1 MTRRGTIEDI
11 LPLSPL
17 QGGLLFHSVFDETT
31 PDIYTVQSTFHL
43 AGTLD
48 EERAR
53 AAADALVRRHANLRA
68 AFRHRGNGDWA
79 QLIAARVTVP
89 FTVLDLAGSGADAE
103 EQARQAVLADR
114 ATRFDISRPPLI
126 RFLLIRLGERD
137 HRLVLTIH
145 HTVLDGWSFP
155 TLLKEFHALYLAGG
169 DASML
174 PPVAPY
180 RDYLAWLSA
189 QDQDAARAAW
199 DETLAGLDAPTRVIT
214 VPADRAPQDPGRTE
228 FGLTAERTR
237 AVTALAR
244 SSGVTVNTVVQAAW
258 SLVLA
263 GLTGR
268 DDVVFGVTVNGRPAE
283 LPGVESM
290 VGLFINTLPLRVRL
304 DPGQTVG
311 DLLARVQDQQL
322 RLVANQHIGLGEIQR
337 RAGLGALFDTSVVFE
352 NFPFDDAPAP
362 APDNDELRVVGAR
375 SHSANHFPLSLVGM
389 PQDCLRFKLFH
400 QPDLFDDAA
409 VAAIVDRFRW
419 VLDALVEHPDR
430 PIGRISLLTP
440 AEREFALAN
449 DTAREVA
456 PASLPQLFDEQ
467 VRRTPDAPAVLAGGR
482 TLTYRQLDARASHLA
497 RELASRGVGPGRLV
511 AVLLPRSVELVVAL
525 LAVTKAGGAYAPID
539 PDYPADRIAVILGD
553 ADPVL
558 AVTTAGT
565 ALPEG
570 LRTVTLGEHE
580 SEPFTVRVRP
590 HDPVYVIFTSGSTGR
605 PKGVVVEHRSVG
617 AYLSRARVV
626 YPDAAGIALAH
637 SSVAFDL
644 TVTGLWSPLVSGG
657 QVHVAELPDAVDG
670 PRPTFLKGT
679 PSHLPLLDTMSETVS
694 PSGTLILGGEALR
707 GEALRAWRAAHPEV
721 QIINA
726 YGPTEAT
733 VNCLEHRIPA
743 GEPLPDGPVPI
754 GTPFWNTRAYVLD
767 SALRPVA
774 DGVTG
779 ELYVA
784 GVVLAR
790 GYLGRPGL
798 TAERFPADPFG
809 PPGARMYRTGDV
821 VRRRV
826 GGALEYVGRAD
837 DQVKIRG
844 FRIELG
850 EIAATAAAH
859 PAVTRAV
866 AVVREESGDRRLVL
880 YVVGTDPAIP
890 ALREHLAAALP
901 EYMVPAAIVPLA
913 DLPLNAHGKV
923 DRAALPA
930 PDWADGAA
938 AARGPR
944 DPREELLCD
953 LFAAVLGRPS
963 VGVDEDF
970 FAVGGHS
977 LLAIRLVSRVRAALG
992 AELSVRQ
999 LFQNPTVAKLARSLR
1014 SAGTARL
1021 PLTAGPRPERL
1032 PLSFAQQR
1040 LWFLHRLEGPSPVY
1054 NLGSA
1059 LELTGPIDVAAL
1071 RAAYGDVLAR
1081 HESLRTVFAEDAEGA
1096 YQIIVDEP
1104 EFDLPVV
1111 DYSEAALPQRLAE
1124 CSRYAFDL
1132 SRENPLKLW
1141 LFRLDADRH
1150 VLFVLLHHI
1159 AGDGWSTPLLSR
1171 DLTRAYTARAGGTPP
1186 TWTPL
1191 PVQYADFALWQ
1202 RELLGSEDDP
1212 DSPVVRQL
1220 GYWTSHLTGLPEE
1233 LPLPVDRPRP
1243 AVASYRGG
1251 TVPLHVPAGVHRA
1264 LRELARDQQVTVFMA
1279 IQAALAVLLSRL
1291 GSGHDIPIGVPVA
1304 GRPDDSLEEL
1314 VGLFVNTLVLRTDVS
1329 GDPTFT
1335 ELLAR
1340 VRETD
1345 LAAFAHQDVPFER
1358 LVEVLNPV
1366 RSRSRSPLF
1375 QVLLSF
1381 NNNDQGGRTEALASL
1396 GDLRIRSHGV
1406 DGGVAKFDLAV
1417 NLAEQPGADGLTGII
1432 EFSADLFDRATVEQL
1447 ADRFAALLA
1456 QFAADPALRAGAA
1469 DVLTAV
1475 ERRLLLDDWNDTGA
1489 ELTGGSLLDRID
1501 RFAADQP
1508 DAIAVECAGVRLT
1521 YAELDARADAL
1532 AGRLAARGAAPETFV
1547 AVALPRSADLVVA
1560 LLAVQ
1565 RTGAAYLPIDTEY
1578 PAERIRLMLA
1588 DAAPV
1593 ALLTSTALLLGLPA
1607 TPAAPVLLDVAEPAR
1622 EFSRRMVPDSTA
1634 AYVIY
1639 TSGSTGVPKGVVV
1652 SRGALDNFLL
1662 AMRDRLGLTEGD
1674 RLLAVTTVGFDIA
1687 GLELYLPLFAGAT
1700 VVVAERDTVRDPA
1713 ALRDLLAGD
1722 RITAMQA
1729 TPTLWQVLTAEQ
1741 PEVLGGVDV
1750 LVGGEAL
1757 PPALAAT
1764 LAGHAASVTNVY
1776 GPTETT
1782 VWSTAAAVT
1791 GAPPTIGA
1799 PIANTRVYVLD
1810 DALRPVPVGVAGE
1823 LYIAGF
1829 GVARGYLRRAGLTAQ
1844 RFVADPYGEPGER
1857 MYRTGDLVRWTAAG
1871 ELEFFTRVDSQ
1882 VKLRG
1887 FRIELGEIEAVLA
1900 GHPDVTAAVAAV
1912 RPDSRGES
1920 RLIGYAVTRGA
1931 VDVGVL
1937 RKHLATAVPDY
1948 MVPSVFVLLD
1958 ELPLTANGKI
1968 DRAAL
1973 PEPAEVV
1980 TDAAGR
1986 MPRSPQ
1992 EDILCGLFAEILNRP
2007 QVFIDEDF
2015 FASGGHS
2022 LAAMRLLSRVRA
2034 VFDQDI
2040 PISALFETPTV
2051 AGLAALLTTNGT
2063 ARPPLIAGD
2072 RPRRLPVSYA
2082 QQRLWF
2088 LNQLEGPSATYNVP
2102 AALRLTGDLDDAVLA
2117 AALGDVVARHE
2128 TLRTLF
2134 EEDTEGVHQ
2143 RILPPAEFRLS
2154 SRTVAPD
2161 DLDAALT
2168 RAARVGFDL
2177 GAEIPLRAHLFRV
2190 AADEHVLLLVMHHI
2204 AGDGGWSMPLLIKDL
2219 TVAYTARTAGAPPA
2233 WAALPVQYA
2242 DYTLWQRDVLGEAED
2257 TGSEM
2262 ARQLDYWRTKLAGL
2276 PEELSLPV
2284 DRGRPLTAT
2293 HRGATVAF
2301 TVPAALHARLDDLAR
2316 EHRTST
2322 FMVVQAA
2329 LAVLLSRLGAGE
2341 DIPLG
2346 TPTAGRTDAA
2356 LEGLIGF
2363 FVNTL
2368 VLRTDL
2374 SGDPT
2379 FAEVIARTRAT
2390 ALDAYSHQDV
2400 PFERLV
2406 EELNPGRSMARHPLF
2421 QTMITW
2427 NTARS
2432 QAGAA
2437 DTLSLPG
2444 LSVGQLE
2451 LGTDVATFDLLL
2463 AIQDRRGERGAAAGL
2478 AGRLEF
2484 STDMFDTATAA
2495 RIADRFVRVLTAVTA
2510 APDRPVHRIDIV
2522 DDTERAALD
2531 RINDATTA
2539 SRTDASLAEQF
2550 SAQVA
2555 RTPEAVAIVED
2566 GRELT
2571 YAALD
2576 AAADRLAAE
2585 LARRGA
2591 APEEFV
2597 AVALPRGA
2605 DLAVAVV
2612 AVLKTGAAYV
2622 PFDLEY
2628 PAERIQAMLADARPA
2643 LVISTAAIPGTLLPA
2658 DTPRLLLDTAT
2669 LPERSFGPAPDIRP
2683 DHPAYVIFS
2692 SGSTGRPKGIVMPGR
2707 AMTNL
2712 MAWHEQAMPSPDGAV
2727 VAQFT
2732 AVSFDV
2738 SVQEFLSALLHGRTL
2753 AVCPEDVRQDPR
2765 ALARW
2770 LDRHGVAELYA
2781 PNLVVDGLFEERG
2794 DAGLGHLRRVVQ
2806 AGEALTLRRGVR
2818 DFYAAHPGHRLHN
2831 HYGPA
2836 ETHVVTAWTLP
2847 ADVAEWP
2854 DSPPIGAPIS
2864 NTRVYVLDSALL
2876 PVPPGVTG
2884 ELYIAGDNL
2893 ARGYLRRP
2901 GMTAGR
2907 FLPDPFGVPGRRMY
2921 RSGDLARWRNG
2932 VLEYVSRADDQVK
2945 LRGYRIELGEIETV
2959 LSRAPGVL
2967 RAAVVVREE
2976 GPGDKRLVGY
2986 VVPEPGW
2993 TFDADALRRNLAA
3006 SLPDFMLPSA
3016 LVPMD
3021 RLPLTH
3027 NGKLDR
3033 RALPAPRYTRATEGR
3048 APRSPREE
3056 LLCGLFA
3063 EVLRVPVVS
3072 IDDDFFTVGGHSLLA
3087 TRLTSR
3093 IRTML
3098 GVELSVRQVFE
3109 TPTVAGLS
3117 RALAGAAGARAGVT
3131 PAERPERLPLSFAQ
3145 QRLWFLHQMEGPSAT
3160 WNLTTA
3166 LRISGAL
3173 DPGALATAFADVAG
3187 RHESL
3192 RTIFAE
3198 DGDGAY
3204 QVVRPE
3210 SRPGPR
3216 VISCSPDKL
3225 ERAVAAEARLGFD
3238 LATEPPLRTV
3248 LFDLGADEYA
3258 LVVVL
3263 HHIAGDG
3270 WSMPVLM
3277 RDLAV
3282 AYAARSAGRAPGWAP
3297 LPVQYADHTLWQQR
3311 VLDEG
3316 GELSRQLGH
3325 WTGALAGL
3333 PDELTLPVDRSR
3345 PVTASYRGGQ
3355 VPLEI
3360 PAEAHRRLAALAAR
3374 TQVSVFMVVQA
3385 ALAVLLHRLGAG
3397 DDIPIGTPVAGR
3409 TDDAVEDLVGLFI
3422 NTLVLRTD
3430 VSGDPSFTELLARV
3444 READLAAFAHQ
3455 DVPFERL
3462 VEVLNPA
3469 RSTARHPL
3477 FQTLLMW
3484 NNNESLGDRELPLGD
3499 LVARAL
3505 PTPAVTTKVDLTLNL
3520 AERRAADGSP
3530 DGVTG
3535 ALEYATDLF
3544 DRSTAERLADW
3555 LGRVVEAVVTDPDA
3569 PVSRFPLTTPA
3580 EVAEL
3585 VVAGTGEPA
3594 GTTPELLDR
3603 FAAAVARTPDAVAV
3617 DAGGVFVTYAELDRR
3632 AAAIAAALA
3641 ARGVT
3646 PGSTVAV
3653 ALPRDADL
3661 VAALL
3666 AVLRR
3671 GAQYLP
3677 VDRDFPA
3684 ERVAWMLTDAA
3695 PSVLVTDTAVDAGVP
3710 VLLIGDVTGPD
3721 RIPDET
3727 VPGMAPAYTIYT
3739 SGSTGRPKGVVVP
3752 RAAMDNFLAAM
3763 EQRCDLSAGDRL
3775 VAVTTVGFDISVLEI
3790 FLPLTVG
3797 ATVVLAARDVVGD
3810 PARLAAL
3817 VHAHRSAVGD
3827 LLMQATPSLWQALL
3841 DEDPAA
3847 IDGLR
3852 VLVGGEA
3859 LPPALATAL
3868 TARAAQV
3875 LNMYGPT
3882 ETTVW
3887 STASVVDGSPHIGGP
3902 VRATTLHVLDPG
3914 LRRTPAGVPG
3924 ELWIGGAGLALGYH
3938 GRPALTA
3945 ERFVADPF
3953 GGPGERMYRTGDLVR
3968 WRPDGRLD
3976 YLGRVDA
3983 QVKLRGF
3990 RIELGE
3996 IETVLQQHPGVARAV
4011 VIVREDQPGDRRLA
4025 GYVVAEPGFALDSAE
4040 LRRHAGQTL
4049 PDYMMPR
4056 VIVTMDAV
4064 PLTPNGKVDRRALP
4078 APRYDTGPTGRPP
4091 RDPREENLCCVF
4103 ADVLGLPRVSIDD
4116 DFFEFGGHSV
4126 LAMKAIARIRTVL
4139 GADLTV
4145 RTLFECPT
4153 VADLAGRLAAA
4164 GDSPAAAPARPALR
4178 RRTTR

>member
-43 AGTLD
+43 AGPLD
-48 EERAR
+48 GDRAR
-53 AAADALVRRHANLRA
+53 AAAEALVRRHANLRA
-68 AFRHRGNGDWA
+68 AFRQRGNGEWA

-89 FTVLDLAGSGADAE
+89 FTVLDLSGRDTTAAE
-103 EQARQAVLADR
+103 DEAQNEILADR
-114 ATRFDISRPPLI
+114 ATRFDVSRPPLI

-169 DASML
+169 DASVL

-180 RDYLAWLSA
+180 RDYLAWLSG

-199 DETLAGLDAPTRVIT
+199 DETLAGLDAPTQVVT
-214 VPADRAPQDPGRTE
+214 VPADRTPRDPGRAE
-228 FGLTAERTR
+228 FGLTAERTA
-237 AVTALAR
+237 AVTTLAR
-244 SSGVTVNTVVQAAW
+244 SRGVTVNTVVQAAW
-258 SLVLA
+258 SLVLS

-268 DDVVFGVTVNGRPAE
+268 DDVAFGVTVNGRPAE

-304 DPGQTVG
+304 DPGETAG
-311 DLLARVQDQQL
+311 ALLTRVQDQQL
-322 RLVANQHIGLGEIQR
+322 RLVANQHVGLGEIQR

-352 NFPFDDAPAP
+352 NFPFDDAPAA
-362 APDNDELRVVGAR
+362 APGGDDLRVVGIR

-400 QPDLFDDAA
+400 QQDLFDDAA
-409 VAAIVDRFRW
+409 VAVVIDRFRQVLDAIVD
-419 VLDALVEHPDR
+419 HPDA
-430 PIGRISLLTP
+430 PVGRIDLLTP
-440 AEREFALAN
+440 AERERALAD

-456 PASLPQLFDEQ
+456 PATLPGLFDAQ
-467 VRRTPDAPAVLAGGR
+467 ARRTPDAPAVLAGGR
-482 TLTYRQLDARASHLA
+482 SLTYRQLDARASHLA
-497 RELASRGVGPGRLV
+497 RELAARGVGPGRLV

-525 LAVTKAGGAYAPID
+525 LAVAKAGGAYVPID

-558 AVTTAGT
+558 AVAADDV

-570 LRTVTLGEHE
+570 LRTVGVGEQE
-580 SEPFTVRVRP
+580 AGPFTVPVRQ
-590 HDPVYVIFTSGSTGR
+590 HDPVYVIFTSGSTGQ

-617 AYLSRARVV
+617 AYLSRAREV
-626 YPDAAGIALAH
+626 YPDAAGLALVH

-644 TVTGLWSPLVSGG
+644 TVTSLWSPLVSGG
-657 QVHVAELPDAVDG
+657 QVHVAELPDAAGG

-679 PSHLPLLDTMSETVS
+679 PSHLPLLDSMPAEVS

-707 GEALRAWRAAHPEV
+707 GEAVRAWRSAHPEV

-767 SALRPVA
+767 AALRPVA
-774 DGVTG
+774 EGVAG
-779 ELYVA
+779 ELYVS
-784 GVVLAR
+784 GMVLAR

-809 PPGARMYRTGDV
+809 APGTRMYRTGDV
-821 VRRRV
+821 VRRRP

-866 AVVREESGDRRLVL
+866 AVVREEADDRRLVL
-880 YVVGTDPAIP
+880 YAVATDLDTA
-890 ALREHLAAALP
+890 ALREYLAATLP
-901 EYMVPAAIVPLA
+901 EYMVPAAIVALSE
-913 DLPLNAHGKV
+913 LPLNAHGKV

-930 PDWADGAA
+930 PDWADGAPA
-938 AARGPR
+938 VRALR
-944 DPREELLCD
+944 DPREELLCEI
-953 LFAAVLGRPS
+953 FATVLGRS
-963 VGVDEDF
+963 SIGVDEDF
-970 FAVGGHS
+970 FAAGGHS

-992 AELSVRQ
+992 AELTVRQ
-999 LFQNPTVAKLARSLR
+999 LFQNPTVAKLAHSLG
-1014 SAGTARL
+1014 AGVTTRP
-1021 PLTAGPRPERL
+1021 PLTAGPRPDRL

-1054 NLGSA
+1054 NLASA
-1059 LELTGPIDVAAL
+1059 LELTGPLDVAAL
-1071 RAAYGDVLAR
+1071 RATYGDVLTR

-1096 YQIIVDEP
+1096 YQVVLDAP
-1104 EFDLPVV
+1104 EVDLPVV
-1111 DYSEAALPQRLAE
+1111 DCAEADLPARLAE

-1132 SRENPLKLW
+1132 SAENPLKLW

-1171 DLTRAYTARAGGTPP
+1171 DLTRAYTARAGGGHPA
-1186 TWTPL
+1186 WHPL
-1191 PVQYADFALWQ
+1191 PAQYADFALWQ

-1212 DSPVVRQL
+1212 DSPAARQL
-1220 GYWTSHLTGLPEE
+1220 GYWTSALAGLPEE
-1233 LPLPVDRPRP
+1233 LQLPADRPRP

-1251 TVPLHVPAGVHRA
+1251 TVPLHIPAGVHRA

-1279 IQAALAVLLSRL
+1279 VQAALAVLLSRL
-1291 GSGHDIPIGVPVA
+1291 GAGHDIPIGAPVA

-1381 NNNDQGGRTEALASL
+1381 NNNSQDGRTEALAAL
-1396 GDLRIRSHGV
+1396 GDLLVRGHGV

-1432 EFSADLFDRATVEQL
+1432 EYSADLFDRSTVERL
-1447 ADRFAALLA
+1447 ADRFAGLLA
-1456 QFAADPALRAGAA
+1456 QFAADPTLRAGDA
-1469 DVLTAV
+1469 DVLADL
-1475 ERRLLLDDWNDTGA
+1475 ERRLLLDDWNDTDTD
-1489 ELTGGSLLDRID
+1489 LDGGSLLDRVD
-1501 RFAADQP
+1501 GFAAARP

-1521 YAELDARADAL
+1521 YAELTARADAL
-1532 AGRLAARGAAPETFV
+1532 AGRLAARGAGPETFV

-1578 PAERIRLMLA
+1578 PPERIRLMLT

-1593 ALLTSTALLLGLPA
+1593 ALLTTSALLPSLPA
-1607 TPAAPVLLDVAEPAR
+1607 TNAAPVLLDAAEPAR
-1622 EFSRRMVPDSTA
+1622 PFTRPAAPASTA
-1634 AYVIY
+1634 AYVVY
-1639 TSGSTGVPKGVVV
+1639 TSGSTGVPKGVVI
-1652 SRGALDNFLL
+1652 SRGALDNFLI
-1662 AMRDRLGLTEGD
+1662 AMRDRIGVTGD
-1674 RLLAVTTVGFDIA
+1674 ERLLAVATVGFDIA
-1687 GLELYLPLFAGAT
+1687 GLELYLPLFTGAT

-1713 ALRDLLAGD
+1713 ALRAALTSE
-1722 RITAMQA
+1722 RITIMQA
-1729 TPTLWQVLTAEQ
+1729 TPTLWQMIAAEQ
-1741 PEVLGGVDV
+1741 PEALAGVDV

-1757 PPALAAT
+1757 PPALAGT
-1764 LAGHAASVTNVY
+1764 LAGHAVSVTHVY

-1782 VWSTAAAVT
+1782 VWSTAAGVST
-1791 GAPPTIGA
+1791 APPTIGT

-1810 DALRPVPVGVAGE
+1810 DALRPVPIGVAGE
-1823 LYIAGF
+1823 LYIAGL
-1829 GVARGYLRRAGLTAQ
+1829 GLARGYLRRSGLTAQ
-1844 RFVADPYGEPGER
+1844 RFVADPHGEPGER

-1900 GHPDVTAAVAAV
+1900 AHPDVTAAVAAV

-1920 RLIGYAVTRGA
+1920 RLVGYVVTRGA
-1931 VDVGVL
+1931 VDLGTL

-1948 MVPSVFVLLD
+1948 MVPSAFVLLD
-1958 ELPLTANGKI
+1958 EMPLTANGKI
-1968 DRAAL
+1968 DRKAL
-1973 PEPAEVV
+1973 PEPAETV
-1980 TDAAGR
+1980 AGATGR
-1986 MPRSPQ
+1986 APRSPQ
-1992 EDILCGLFAEILNRP
+1992 EEILCGLFTEILNRP
-2007 QVFIDEDF
+2007 QIFIDDDF
-2015 FASGGHS
+2015 FAGGGHS

-2051 AGLAALLTTNGT
+2051 AGLAALLTANGT
-2063 ARPPLIAGD
+2063 VRPALTVGD
-2072 RPRRLPVSYA
+2072 RPPRLPVSYA

-2102 AALRLTGDLDDAVLA
+2102 AALRLTGDLDETVLA

-2134 EEDTEGVHQ
+2134 DEDTDGVRQ
-2143 RILPPAEFRLS
+2143 RILPAATPGLS
-2154 SRTVAPD
+2154 VETVAPD
-2161 DLDAALT
+2161 ELDAALT
-2168 RAARVGFDL
+2168 RAARLGFNL
-2177 GAEIPLRAHLFRV
+2177 GAEIPLRAHLFRTG
-2190 AADEHVLLLVMHHI
+2190 ADEHVLLLVMHHI

-2219 TVAYTARTAGAPPA
+2219 TVAYTARTAGAAPA
-2233 WAALPVQYA
+2233 WADLPVQYA
-2242 DYTLWQRDVLGEAED
+2242 DYTLWQRDVLGDAD
-2257 TGSEM
+2257 DAGSEM
-2262 ARQLDYWRTKLAGL
+2262 ARQLDYWRAKLAGL
-2276 PEELSLPV
+2276 PEELSLPA
-2284 DRGRPLTAT
+2284 DHARPLTAT
-2293 HRGATVAF
+2293 HRGAIVGF
-2301 TVPAALHARLDDLAR
+2301 TVPAELHARLDELAR

-2421 QTMITW
+2421 QTMIVW
-2427 NTARS
+2427 NSARQ

-2437 DTLSLPG
+2437 ETLSLPG
-2444 LSVGQLE
+2444 LEVGQLE
-2451 LGTDVATFDLLL
+2451 LGTGVATFDLLL
-2463 AIQDRRGERGAAAGL
+2463 AVQDLRGERGAAAGL
-2478 AGRLEF
+2478 AGRLEYN
-2484 STDMFDTATAA
+2484 TDLFDPATAE
-2495 RIADRFVRVLTAVTA
+2495 RIADWFVRVLTAVTA
-2510 APDRPVHRIDIV
+2510 DPERPVHRIDV
-2522 DDTERAALD
+2522 LDDAERADLAG
-2531 RINDATTA
+2531 INETA
-2539 SRTDASLAEQF
+2539 VPRTRASLAKQF
-2550 SAQVA
+2550 AAQVA
-2555 RTPEAVAIVED
+2555 RTPRAVAVVED
-2566 GRELT
+2566 GRELS

-2576 AAADRLAAE
+2576 AAAEQLAAE

-2597 AVALPRGA
+2597 AVALPRGI
-2605 DLAVAVV
+2605 DLAVSVV

-2622 PFDLEY
+2622 PFDPEY
-2628 PAERIQAMLADARPA
+2628 PAERIRAMLADARPA
-2643 LVISTAAIPGTLLPA
+2643 LVISTSAIAEALLPA
-2658 DTPRLLLDTAT
+2658 ETERLLLNTTVLPEDTA
-2669 LPERSFGPAPDIRP
+2669 RPAPRIRP
-2683 DHPAYVIFS
+2683 GHPAYVIFS

-2712 MAWHEQAMPSPDGAV
+2712 MAWHERAVPSPPGAV

-2738 SVQEFLSALLHGRTL
+2738 SVQELLSALLHGRTL
-2753 AVCPEDVRQDPR
+2753 AVCPEDVRRDPR
-2765 ALARW
+2765 VLARW

-2781 PNLVVDGLFEERG
+2781 PNLVVDGLFAERG
-2794 DAGLGHLRRVVQ
+2794 DAGLAALRHVVQ
-2806 AGEALTLRRGVR
+2806 AGEALTLRRDVR
-2818 DFYAAHPGHRLHN
+2818 DFYAAHPGHTLHN

-2847 ADVAEWP
+2847 ADVSDWP
-2854 DSPPIGAPIS
+2854 ENPPIGSPVS

-2901 GMTAGR
+2901 GMTAER
-2907 FLPDPFGVPGRRMY
+2907 FLADPFGAPGSRMY
-2921 RSGDLARWRNG
+2921 RSGDLARWRDG

-3006 SLPDFMLPSA
+3006 SLPDFMLPSV

-3033 RALPAPRYTRATEGR
+3033 RALPAPRYTRAADGR
-3048 APRSPREE
+3048 TPRSPQEE

-3063 EVLRVPVVS
+3063 EVLRVPAVG
-3072 IDDDFFTVGGHSLLA
+3072 IDDDFFAAGGHSLLA

-3098 GVELSVRQVFE
+3098 GVELPVRQVFE
-3109 TPTVAGLS
+3109 TSTVAGLS
-3117 RALAGAAGARAGVT
+3117 RALAGASGARAVVT

-3173 DPGALATAFADVAG
+3173 DIGALTAAFADVAG

-3192 RTIFAE
+3192 RTVFAE

-3204 QVVRPE
+3204 QVVRPVT
-3210 SRPGPR
+3210 RPDLA
-3216 VISCSPDKL
+3216 VVSCRPDEL
-3225 ERAVAAEARLGFD
+3225 EQAVAAEARLGFD
-3238 LATEPPLRTV
+3238 LATDLPLRAV
-3248 LFDLGADEYA
+3248 LLELGDDEHA

-3282 AYAARSAGRAPGWAP
+3282 AYAARSAGREPGWAS
-3297 LPVQYADHTLWQQR
+3297 LPVQYADYTLWQR
-3311 VLDEG
+3311 AELGDESDPDSP
-3316 GELSRQLGH
+3316 LARQIAY
-3325 WTGALAGL
+3325 WTQALAGL
-3333 PDELTLPVDRSR
+3333 PDELTLPADRSR
-3345 PVTASYRGGQ
+3345 PVAASYRGAQ

-3360 PAEAHRRLAALAAR
+3360 PAEAHQRIAELAAR
-3374 TQVSVFMVVQA
+3374 AQVSVFMVVQA
-3385 ALAVLLHRLGAG
+3385 ALAVLLHRVGAG

-3409 TDDAVEDLVGLFI
+3409 TDDAVEDLVGFFI

-3430 VSGDPSFTELLARV
+3430 VSGDPTFTELLARV
-3444 READLAAFAHQ
+3444 RETDLAAFAHQ

-3462 VEVLNPA
+3462 VEALNPP
-3469 RSTARHPL
+3469 RSTAR
-3477 FQTLLMW
+3477 
-3484 NNNESLGDRELPLGD
+3484 
-3499 LVARAL
+3499 
-3505 PTPAVTTKVDLTLNL
+3505 
-3520 AERRAADGSP
+3520 
-3530 DGVTG
+3530 
-3535 ALEYATDLF
+3535 
-3544 DRSTAERLADW
+3544 
-3555 LGRVVEAVVTDPDA
+3555 
-3569 PVSRFPLTTPA
+3569 
-3580 EVAEL
+3580 
-3585 VVAGTGEPA
+3585 
-3594 GTTPELLDR
+3594 
-3603 FAAAVARTPDAVAV
+3603 
-3617 DAGGVFVTYAELDRR
+3617 
-3632 AAAIAAALA
+3632 
-3641 ARGVT
+3641 
-3646 PGSTVAV
+3646 
-3653 ALPRDADL
+3653 
-3661 VAALL
+3661 
-3666 AVLRR
+3666 
-3671 GAQYLP
+3671 
-3677 VDRDFPA
+3677 
-3684 ERVAWMLTDAA
+3684 
-3695 PSVLVTDTAVDAGVP
+3695 
-3710 VLLIGDVTGPD
+3710 
-3721 RIPDET
+3721 
-3727 VPGMAPAYTIYT
+3727 
-3739 SGSTGRPKGVVVP
+3739 
-3752 RAAMDNFLAAM
+3752 
-3763 EQRCDLSAGDRL
+3763 
-3775 VAVTTVGFDISVLEI
+3775 
-3790 FLPLTVG
+3790 
-3797 ATVVLAARDVVGD
+3797 
-3810 PARLAAL
+3810 
-3817 VHAHRSAVGD
+3817 
-3827 LLMQATPSLWQALL
+3827 
-3841 DEDPAA
+3841 
-3847 IDGLR
+3847 
-3852 VLVGGEA
+3852 
-3859 LPPALATAL
+3859 
-3868 TARAAQV
+3868 
-3875 LNMYGPT
+3875 
-3882 ETTVW
+3882 
-3887 STASVVDGSPHIGGP
+3887 
-3902 VRATTLHVLDPG
+3902 
-3914 LRRTPAGVPG
+3914 
-3924 ELWIGGAGLALGYH
+3924 
-3938 GRPALTA
+3938 
-3945 ERFVADPF
+3945 
-3953 GGPGERMYRTGDLVR
+3953 
-3968 WRPDGRLD
+3968 
-3976 YLGRVDA
+3976 
-3983 QVKLRGF
+3983 
-3990 RIELGE
+3990 
-3996 IETVLQQHPGVARAV
+3996 
-4011 VIVREDQPGDRRLA
+4011 
-4025 GYVVAEPGFALDSAE
+4025 
-4040 LRRHAGQTL
+4040 
-4049 PDYMMPR
+4049 
-4056 VIVTMDAV
+4056 
-4064 PLTPNGKVDRRALP
+4064 
-4078 APRYDTGPTGRPP
+4078 
-4091 RDPREENLCCVF
+4091 
-4103 ADVLGLPRVSIDD
+4103 
-4116 DFFEFGGHSV
+4116 
-4126 LAMKAIARIRTVL
+4126 
-4139 GADLTV
+4139 
-4145 RTLFECPT
+4145 
-4153 VADLAGRLAAA
+4153 
-4164 GDSPAAAPARPALR
+4164 
-4178 RRTTR
+4178 